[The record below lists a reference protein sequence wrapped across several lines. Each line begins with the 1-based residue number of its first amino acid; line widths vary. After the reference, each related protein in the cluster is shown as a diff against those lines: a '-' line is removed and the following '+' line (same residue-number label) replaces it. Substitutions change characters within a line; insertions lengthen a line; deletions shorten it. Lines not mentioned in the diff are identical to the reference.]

1 MTRWQKFACALASLV
16 LAGGIMLSATVPS
29 LAQRPTE
36 DQILNALK
44 PAPNGKT
51 RGLTTEQSRQSAEEQ
66 RFINTIRSIKTRQ
79 LTLDERQK
87 VSDIAK
93 SKPSIDLEVYFA
105 YNSAAIS
112 PRAKPDLMALGRALT
127 SPDLNGGVFLVGGH
141 TDSKGTDQFNQKLS
155 EQRAVAVKRFLK
167 EQFDIPDDTLVTAGY
182 GKQQLKS
189 SSDPFS
195 AENRRVQTVNLEQ
208 KTAGR

>member
-51 RGLTTEQSRQSAEEQ
+51 RGLTAEQSRQSAEEQ

-105 YNSAAIS
+105 YNSSAIS

-127 SPDLNGGVFLVGGH
+127 SPDLKGGVFLVGGH

-155 EQRAVAVKRFLK
+155 EQRAAAVKHFLK

-195 AENRRVQTVNLEQ
+195 AENRRVQIVNLEQ